1 MNGLAFL
8 HNLDKIKRI
17 IVQPSAGPSVAQK
30 TQNSPSA
37 KYLIRLGVKKRNSD
51 RDNNF
56 DIIIV
61 IILKR
66 MLNSTAISKW
76 LQHFQ

>member
-1 MNGLAFL
+1 M
-8 HNLDKIKRI
+8 KIKRI
-17 IVQPSAGPSVAQK
+17 IVQPSAGPSVALK

-37 KYLIRLGVKKRNSD
+37 KCLIRLGVKKQNSD